1 MLDNFSQRNK
11 YFKTSAI
18 DQMALIQQ
26 VQKGQIN
33 KSAKYKR
40 FYTDSVRCPIGV
52 IDDYL
57 QKRLVCSTTA
67 ALRQTYGIKI

>member
-52 IDDYL
+52 IDDL